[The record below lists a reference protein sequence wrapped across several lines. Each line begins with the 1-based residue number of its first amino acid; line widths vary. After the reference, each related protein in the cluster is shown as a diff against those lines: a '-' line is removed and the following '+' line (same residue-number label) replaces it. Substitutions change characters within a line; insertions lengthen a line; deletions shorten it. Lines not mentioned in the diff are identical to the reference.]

1 LSNGYNASVKR
12 RLGKELYRYG
22 VCALIVAAN
31 VLLFGRYF
39 HLNPTTVALS
49 FLLGV
54 LLVSAFWGLWYAVF
68 LAVVSTAAFNFF
80 FLPPVGTFTIADP
93 QNWVALFAFLV
104 TAIVASDLS
113 NRARKEAENAT
124 QRRVDVER
132 LYSFSQTLLE
142 SENVVQLLNAL
153 PRYVVETFGVR
164 EVAILLNNRKDIY
177 RSSSEPGRLSADYL
191 EMAAGRGEPFSDPA
205 QQIRVMPLR
214 LGIRIVG
221 AMGVIGDISHESLEA
236 LGSMVS
242 VAIERAGAIE
252 SLTRAEAARE
262 SEQLRSALLDAVTH
276 EFRTPLTSIKASVT
290 AMLESTTLQGPERQ
304 ELLTVINEETDRLN
318 RLVGEA
324 AEMARLDAGQVELHI
339 AYYSVKDV
347 IDAAKQQAKQALA
360 HREVKIDMPEGLSEI
375 KVDVERIGE
384 AVAQLLENAAKYS
397 PADSPIFITASE
409 SRDGVAIS
417 VADRGAGIDA
427 FELGLIFERF
437 YRGRQQRQRVQGT
450 GMGLAIAKAIV
461 EAHGGTIA
469 VTSQLEHGS
478 VFTITL
484 PAAQK

>member
-1 LSNGYNASVKR
+1 MKR
-12 RLGKELYRYG
+12 RLGTEVFRYCVCG
-22 VCALIVAAN
+22 VIVAAN
-31 VLLFGRYF
+31 VLLFGHFF
-39 HLNPTTVALS
+39 HVNPTTVALS

-54 LLVSAFWGLWYAVF
+54 LVVSAFWGLRYAIV
-68 LAVVSTAAFNFF
+68 LAVLSTLAFNFF
-80 FLPPVGTFTIADP
+80 FLPPVGTFTISDP
-93 QNWVALFAFLV
+93 QNWMALFAFLV
-104 TAIVASDLS
+104 TAILAIDLS
-113 NRARKEAENAT
+113 DRARKAAENAT
-124 QRRVDVER
+124 QRRIEVER

-153 PRYVVETFGVR
+153 PRYIVEMFGVR
-164 EVAILLNNRKDIY
+164 EVALLLNNRRDIY
-177 RSSSEPGRLSADYL
+177 RSSPEPGPLGSEYL

-214 LGIRIVG
+214 LGMRIVG
-221 AMGVIGDISHESLEA
+221 AMGVVGEISYESLEA

-276 EFRTPLTSIKASVT
+276 EFRTPLTAIKASVT
-290 AMLESTTLQGPERQ
+290 AMLGSTTLQDPERQ
-304 ELLTVINEETDRLN
+304 ELLTVIDEETDRLN

-324 AEMARLDAGQVELHI
+324 AEMARLDAGQVELHLDLHPVGDLI
-339 AYYSVKDV
+339 ELAREQVK
-347 IDAAKQQAKQALA
+347 QPLA
-360 HREVKIDMPEGLSEI
+360 QREVKIEI
-375 KVDVERIGE
+375 APDLPSVRVDADRIAE
-384 AVAQLLENAAKYS
+384 ALAQLLENASKYS
-397 PADSPIFITASE
+397 PPDSPITITAASD
-409 SRDGVAIS
+409 RDGIAIS
-417 VADRGAGIDA
+417 IADRGAGIDA

-437 YRGRQQRQRVQGT
+437 YRGRQQRLRVQGT

-484 PAAQK
+484 PATKS

>member
-1 LSNGYNASVKR
+1 MKR
-12 RLGKELYRYG
+12 SLGREVYRYA
-22 VCALIVAAN
+22 VCAVIVAAN
-31 VLLFGRYF
+31 VLLFGRFF

-54 LLVSAFWGLWYAVF
+54 LIVSAFWGLRYAVV
-68 LAVVSTAAFNFF
+68 LALLSTAAFNFF
-80 FLPPVGTFTIADP
+80 FLPPVGTFTISDP

-104 TAIVASDLS
+104 TAIIASDLS
-113 NRARKEAENAT
+113 NRARKEALNAT
-124 QRRVDVER
+124 QRRIDVER
-132 LYSFSQTLLE
+132 LYSFSQALLE

-164 EVAILLNNRKDIY
+164 EVAILLNNRKDVY
-177 RSSSEPGRLSADYL
+177 RSNPGPGRIEL
-191 EMAAGRGEPFSDPA
+191 ENLQVAAGRGEPFSDPA
-205 QQIRVMPLR
+205 EEIRVMPLR
-214 LGIRIVG
+214 LGMRIVG
-221 AMGVIGDISHESLEA
+221 AMGVIGEISYESLEA

-290 AMLESTTLQGPERQ
+290 AMLESTILQPVEQ
-304 ELLTVINEETDRLN
+304 HELLTVINEETDRLN

-324 AEMARLDAGQVELHI
+324 AEMARLDAGQVELHLEL
-339 AYYSVKDV
+339 YSVNEV
-347 IDAAKQQAKQALA
+347 IDLAKEQVKQAIA
-360 HREVKIDMPEGLSEI
+360 HREVKLEIATGLPQVR
-375 KVDVERIGE
+375 VDAGRIAE
-384 AVAQLLENAAKYS
+384 ALAQLLENAAKYS
-397 PADSPIFITASE
+397 PPDTPIIITASQF
-409 SRDGVAIS
+409 RDGVSIS

-437 YRGRQQRQRVQGT
+437 YRGRQQRMRVQGT

-461 EAHGGTIA
+461 EAHGGTIS
-469 VTSQLEHGS
+469 VTSQLDHGS

-484 PAAQK
+484 PSA

>member
-1 LSNGYNASVKR
+1 MKR
-12 RLGKELYRYG
+12 SLGREVYRYA
-22 VCALIVAAN
+22 VCAVIVAAN
-31 VLLFGRYF
+31 VLLFGRFF

-54 LLVSAFWGLWYAVF
+54 LIVSAFWGLRYAVV
-68 LAVVSTAAFNFF
+68 LALLSTAAFNFF
-80 FLPPVGTFTIADP
+80 FLPPVGTFTISDP

-104 TAIVASDLS
+104 TAIIASDLS
-113 NRARKEAENAT
+113 NRARKEAQNAT
-124 QRRVDVER
+124 QRRIDVER
-132 LYSFSQTLLE
+132 LYSFSQALLE

-164 EVAILLNNRKDIY
+164 EVAILLNNRKDVY
-177 RSSSEPGRLSADYL
+177 RSNPGPGRIEL
-191 EMAAGRGEPFSDPA
+191 ENLQVAAGRGEPFSDPA
-205 QQIRVMPLR
+205 EEIRVMPLR
-214 LGIRIVG
+214 LGMRIVG
-221 AMGVIGDISHESLEA
+221 AMGVIGEISYESLEA

-290 AMLESTTLQGPERQ
+290 AMLESTILQPVEQ
-304 ELLTVINEETDRLN
+304 HELLTVINEETDRLN

-324 AEMARLDAGQVELHI
+324 AEMARLDAGQVELHLEL
-339 AYYSVKDV
+339 YSVNEV
-347 IDAAKQQAKQALA
+347 IDLAKEQVKQAIA
-360 HREVKIDMPEGLSEI
+360 HREVKLEIATGLPQVR
-375 KVDVERIGE
+375 VDAGRIAE
-384 AVAQLLENAAKYS
+384 ALAQLLENAAKYS
-397 PADSPIFITASE
+397 PPDTPIIITASQ
-409 SRDGVAIS
+409 SRDGVSIS

-437 YRGRQQRQRVQGT
+437 YRGRQQRMRVQGT

-461 EAHGGTIA
+461 EAHGGTIS
-469 VTSQLEHGS
+469 VTSQLDHGS

-484 PAAQK
+484 PSA

>member
-1 LSNGYNASVKR
+1 MKR
-12 RLGKELYRYG
+12 RLGTELYRFG
-22 VCALIVAAN
+22 ICVAIVIAN
-31 VLLFGRYF
+31 VVIFGHFF

-54 LLVSAFWGLWYAVF
+54 LVVSAFWGLWYAVF
-68 LAVVSTAAFNFF
+68 LAILSTLAFNFF
-80 FLPPVGTFTIADP
+80 FLPPIGTFTISDP

-104 TAIVASDLS
+104 TAIIASDLS

-124 QRRVDVER
+124 QRRNEVER
-132 LYSFSQTLLE
+132 LYSFSQVLLE
-142 SENVVQLLNAL
+142 SENVVQVLNAL
-153 PRYVVETFGVR
+153 PGYVVETFGVR
-164 EVAILLNNRKDIY
+164 EVAILLSSRRDVY
-177 RSSSEPGRLSADYL
+177 RSSSEPGRLDSTYL
-191 EMAAGRGEPFSDPA
+191 ETAAGRGEPFSDPV
-205 QQIRVMPLR
+205 QQIRIMPLR
-214 LGIRIVG
+214 LGVRIVG
-221 AMGVIGDISHESLEA
+221 AMGVVGEISYESLEA

-290 AMLESTTLQGPERQ
+290 AMLESTALQAEERQ
-304 ELLTVINEETDRLN
+304 ELLTVIDEETDRLN

-324 AEMARLDAGQVELHI
+324 AEMAQLDAGQVELHLDL
-339 AYYSVKDV
+339 YSVGDV
-347 IDAAKQQAKQALA
+347 IELAREQVKQVLA
-360 HREVKIDMPEGLSEI
+360 QREVRVDIASKLPKIR
-375 KVDVERIGE
+375 VDAGRIAE

-397 PADSPIFITASE
+397 PADSPIIITAALARE
-409 SRDGVAIS
+409 GITIS

-437 YRGRQQRQRVQGT
+437 YRGRQQRLRVQGT

-469 VTSQLEHGS
+469 VTSQTERGS
-478 VFTITL
+478 VFTIHL
-484 PAAQK
+484 PSSEK

>member
-1 LSNGYNASVKR
+1 VER
-12 RLGKELYRYG
+12 RPGTEVFRYC
-22 VCALIVAAN
+22 VCGGIVAAN
-31 VLLFGRYF
+31 VLLFGRF
-39 HLNPTTVALS
+39 LHLNPTTVALS

-54 LLVSAFWGLWYAVF
+54 LVVSAFWGLRYALV
-68 LAVVSTAAFNFF
+68 LAVLSTLAFNFY
-80 FLPPVGTFTIADP
+80 FLPPVGTFTISDP
-93 QNWVALFAFLV
+93 QNWMALFAFLV
-104 TAIVASDLS
+104 TAIMASDLS
-113 NRARKEAENAT
+113 DRARKAAENST
-124 QRRVDVER
+124 QRRIEVER

-153 PRYVVETFGVR
+153 PRYIVEMFGMR
-164 EVAILLNNRKDIY
+164 EVALLLNNRQDIY
-177 RSSSEPGRLSADYL
+177 RSSPEPGRLDLEYL
-191 EMAAGRGEPFSDPA
+191 EMAAGRGEPFSDPL

-214 LGIRIVG
+214 LGMRIVG
-221 AMGVIGDISHESLEA
+221 AMGMVGEISYESLEA

-276 EFRTPLTSIKASVT
+276 EFRTPLTAIKASVT
-290 AMLESTTLQGPERQ
+290 AMLGSSALEAAERQ
-304 ELLTVINEETDRLN
+304 ELLTVIDEETDRLN

-324 AEMARLDAGQVELHI
+324 AEMARLDAGQVELHVDLHPV
-339 AYYSVKDV
+339 ADLVELARELV
-347 IDAAKQQAKQALA
+347 KQALA
-360 HREVKIDMPEGLSEI
+360 QREVRVNIAPDLPAVRVDAGRIAEALS
-375 KVDVERIGE
+375 
-384 AVAQLLENAAKYS
+384 QLLENAAKYS
-397 PADSPIFITASE
+397 PPDSPIFVTAAP
-409 SRDGVAIS
+409 SREGIAIS

-437 YRGRQQRQRVQGT
+437 YRGRQQRLRIQGT

-461 EAHGGTIA
+461 EAHGGSIA

-484 PAAQK
+484 PVTKI